1 MKHFPIEANECHEQ
15 DRTIGQ
21 ANVVAPGVLYLWN
34 GRKSWQIKY
43 GQSRWL
49 IMVVSF

>member
-21 ANVVAPGVLYLWN
+21 ANVGRSGGFVLVE
-34 GRKSWQIKY
+34 R
-43 GQSRWL
+43 
-49 IMVVSF
+49 